1 MSRIIKFRCW
11 DKEQKAMVQWED
23 ILLERFMM
31 EDFQYDQSFE
41 FMQFTGLHDSKAKE
55 IWEGDILQ
63 SVESFAKWDTGELE
77 RAVVEWHDNLA
88 RFGLDFYT
96 VYGGEGYTGKLQNID
111 EYAKAW
117 VVIGNI
123 YEETKK
129 SNWGGVK

>member
-1 MSRIIKFRCW
+1 MRGIKFRAW
-11 DKEQKAMVQWED
+11 DRVEKQFRAFYVGEFATATHCEP
-23 ILLERFMM
+23 
-31 EDFQYDQSFE
+31 FQQY
-41 FMQFTGLHDSKAKE
+41 TGLHDKNGKE